1 MCALMG
7 TAKMIQKFATAK
19 FAEHP
24 QFSALSGPR
33 VGVLFIVQAAGTFAW
48 RFSPKAFDRTTDGD
62 RLDRRI
68 GARWILAAR
77 A

>member
-24 QFSALSGPR
+24 QFSALSGTKGGRTIYSFRLLEP
-33 VGVLFIVQAAGTFAW
+33 FAW
-48 RFSPKAFDRTTDGD
+48 A
-62 RLDRRI
+62 I
-68 GARWILAAR
+68 
-77 A
+77 